1 MSYRATLDIVDKL
14 GHKWQEEVVEGT
26 SKEKN
31 LTNQISMIRE
41 SIDLLCANPEV
52 NVDLIF
58 QLSDKEQE
66 LEIQREMMHPGY
78 YFVGDYVDMRTTVR
92 HMTLL
97 NQNKDH
103 HMYQICAYV
112 NRVSGNHLQNI
123 TPKAN
128 FETEPFT
135 TLMPSLSD
143 REKLAEEFAFL
154 VAKVWTK
161 YMPHFKVY
169 EPVLPSYIKHAY
181 LKEMRQKT
189 KRVGNTIS

>member
-1 MSYRATLDIVDKL
+1 
-14 GHKWQEEVVEGT
+14 
-26 SKEKN
+26 
-31 LTNQISMIRE
+31 
-41 SIDLLCANPEV
+41 
-52 NVDLIF
+52 
-58 QLSDKEQE
+58 
-66 LEIQREMMHPGY
+66 MHPGY
-78 YFVGDYVDMRTTVR
+78 YFVGDNVDMRTTVR

-135 TLMPSLSD
+135 TVMPSLSD
-143 REKLAEEFAFL
+143 RERLAEEFAFL

-169 EPVLPSYIKHAY
+169 EPVLLGYIEHAY

-189 KRVGNTIS
+189 KRVRNTITWECGVYTICFVILFWKCIQNVHLLKVSKFIVSSKVKKKYALTSSVVKVKYRLVKSLSGSSLLH

>member
-1 MSYRATLDIVDKL
+1 M
-14 GHKWQEEVVEGT
+14 
-26 SKEKN
+26 
-31 LTNQISMIRE
+31 
-41 SIDLLCANPEV
+41 
-52 NVDLIF
+52 
-58 QLSDKEQE
+58 
-66 LEIQREMMHPGY
+66 
-78 YFVGDYVDMRTTVR
+78 
-92 HMTLL
+92 
-97 NQNKDH
+97 
-103 HMYQICAYV
+103 
-112 NRVSGNHLQNI
+112 QNI

-135 TLMPSLSD
+135 TLMSSLSD

-169 EPVLPSYIKHAY
+169 EPVLPSYIEHTY